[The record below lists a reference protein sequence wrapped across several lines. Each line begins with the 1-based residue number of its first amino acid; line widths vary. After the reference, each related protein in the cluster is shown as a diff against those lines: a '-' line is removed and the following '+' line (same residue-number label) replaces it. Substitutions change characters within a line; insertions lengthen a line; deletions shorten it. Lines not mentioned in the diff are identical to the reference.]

1 LDRVPFYDLLA
12 DSEVIEAVT
21 RGFGLHRAFIIL
33 YRALALGFT
42 ALSTLKRWCWWI

>member
-21 RGFGLHRAFIIL
+21 RGVGA
-33 YRALALGFT
+33 
-42 ALSTLKRWCWWI
+42 S